1 LLVLDGAQDR
11 GYSLLFGSEKGYV
24 DLVTDSTTQRADRI
38 YPFTKFV
45 AVLLGSVVLFA
56 FIVLYFF
63 PTRTKQLFAWPIAPP
78 MTAMF
83 MGASYANGA
92 IFFAC
97 VLFGRSWHRVWAP
110 HVGVFVFATLLL
122 IATFLHWDRFTHGH
136 PVFYIWVL
144 IYVVAPILTPIAL
157 LTNWREDQGQ
167 PDERD
172 AIVPLVLRVI
182 WLIPGILFLIAAL
195 YAFIKPTWLI
205 PMWPWKGTPLTMRVI
220 VSFYSMLG
228 VAVVAVFREPRWS
241 AWRIGLSGVIVWHAL
256 TILAA
261 LLRQGDFKA
270 GLFHGWWF
278 AFETLLLAAAALTFI
293 AMESHVGRSQTVS

>member
-1 LLVLDGAQDR
+1 MAKAAPQP
-11 GYSLLFGSEKGYV
+11 
-24 DLVTDSTTQRADRI
+24 ADRI

-83 MGASYANGA
+83 MGASYANGV
-92 IFFAC
+92 IFFAA
-97 VLFGRSWHRVWAP
+97 VLFGNKWHRVWAP
-110 HVGVFVFATLLL
+110 HIGVFVFATLLL
-122 IATFLHWDRFTHGH
+122 IATYLHWDRFTRGH
-136 PVFYIWVL
+136 PVFYIWVF

-157 LTNWREDQGQ
+157 FTNLREDRHL

-172 AIVPLVLRVI
+172 ATVPLALRVI

-195 YAFIKPTWLI
+195 YAFIKPAWLI
-205 PMWPWKGTPLTMRVI
+205 PLWPWKATPLTMRVM

-228 VAVVAVFREPRWS
+228 VAVLAVLREPRWS
-241 AWRIGLSGVIVWHAL
+241 AWRIGAIGVTTWHLLVVIGAF
-256 TILAA
+256 
-261 LLRQGDFKA
+261 LRQGDFKQPLLQTA
-270 GLFHGWWF
+270 WF
-278 AFETLLLAAAALTFI
+278 WFEAVLVLGALITFLVMELQGQRAAA
-293 AMESHVGRSQTVS
+293 RR